1 MQLYLKS
8 FDLPSEHQEI
18 EYIKDIKETCYLNF
32 YPFQILTFK
41 LNHVEFAPVTI
52 FYGNNGSGKSTLL
65 NIIAEKIRANRNSP
79 FNGSALFNDF
89 TRMCTANF
97 SNYMPNSMQI
107 LTGDD
112 VSEKIINLRYL
123 NDGIDTN
130 RREIFDEY
138 ASKRQIKPGEWNLDS
153 LDDYESWKE
162 ILESKTTSKSSYVR
176 NRLHPNRQMYS
187 NGETTIRYFMDKI
200 TDNGLYLLD
209 EPENSVSLPN
219 QIQIM
224 EYLQQS
230 ARFFN
235 CQFIIAT
242 HSPVFLS
249 MPNAKIYNLDNEPAT
264 INKWT
269 ELENVKIL
277 FDFFMKHKDEF

>member
-1 MQLYLKS
+1 
-8 FDLPSEHQEI
+8 
-18 EYIKDIKETCYLNF
+18 
-32 YPFQILTFK
+32 
-41 LNHVEFAPVTI
+41 
-52 FYGNNGSGKSTLL
+52 
-65 NIIAEKIRANRNSP
+65 
-79 FNGSALFNDF
+79 
-89 TRMCTANF
+89 
-97 SNYMPNSMQI
+97 
-107 LTGDD
+107 
-112 VSEKIINLRYL
+112 
-123 NDGIDTN
+123 
-130 RREIFDEY
+130 
-138 ASKRQIKPGEWNLDS
+138 
-153 LDDYESWKE
+153 
-162 ILESKTTSKSSYVR
+162 
-176 NRLHPNRQMYS
+176 
-187 NGETTIRYFMDKI
+187 MDKI

-249 MPNAKIYNLDNEPAT
+249 MQNAKIYNLDNEPAT

-277 FDFFMKHKDEF
+277 FDFFMEHKDEF

>member
-8 FDLPSEHQEI
+8 FNLPTEHQEI

-79 FNGSALFNDF
+79 FNGSALFSGF
-89 TRMCTANF
+89 TRMCTAYF
-97 SNYMPNSMQI
+97 SNYRPNSMQI

-162 ILESKTTSKSSYVR
+162 ILESKTMSKSSYVR

-187 NGETTIRYFMDKI
+187 NSETTIRYFMDKI

-277 FDFFMKHKDEF
+277 FDFFMEHKDEF